1 MILPVK
7 FLWEQLDGP
16 QVTAIENALFQYAKS
31 MFDTKLDY
39 LNSMDVNTANDSHLT
54 FLGILANFVRPVISV
69 PDKEFFYLTESVEH
83 NSSRGFADLDDRIV
97 GGRFVGIEG
106 ASVEARPLN
115 TEHYRTL
122 LKAYINGEGELGGLR
137 LLDDICYAL
146 SKQDQPLVNP
156 FYTFTFM
163 EGDDIPE
170 GRAPGDVYID
180 MGSLSV
186 WNNPM
191 QIYAILR
198 GLANST
204 YWPVPQLFISID
216 STITVPTVTASV
228 PSGTYAEAQS
238 VELFCSME
246 SAVIYYTTDGTTPS
260 TEATVYVPGNPI
272 EVSSST
278 LIRARA
284 YASGYNNS
292 KIAEFNYI
300 IK

>member
-16 QVTAIENALFQYAKS
+16 QVTAIENALFQYAKD

-39 LNSMDVNTANDSHLT
+39 LNSMSVNTANDSHLT

-69 PDKEFFYLTESVEH
+69 PDKEFFYMTETVEH
-83 NSSRGFADLDDRIV
+83 NSAHGFANLNDRTV

-106 ASVEARPLN
+106 ATTKARPLN

-122 LKAYINGEGELGGLR
+122 LKAYINGAGELGGLT

-146 SKQDQPLVNP
+146 SKQDQPLVTP
-156 FYTFTFM
+156 FYRFEFM
-163 EGDDIPE
+163 EGDNIPE

-180 MGSLSV
+180 IGSLND

-198 GLANST
+198 GLGKST

-216 STITVPTVTASV
+216 STITIPEVTSNL
-228 PSGTYAEAQS
+228 PSGTYNGTQS
-238 VELFCSME
+238 IELSCSM
-246 SAVIYYTTDGTTPS
+246 SAAVIYYTTDGSTPS
-260 TEATVYVPGNPI
+260 TETKLYVPGTPI